1 MRPDRGAAVI
11 PNSKRI
17 REIDAEWHALIGQPI
32 QLSRTDLAQQDFRA
46 KMSAQAHYDPEYT
59 IADYA
64 NDVEAAAVKW

>member
-32 QLSRTDLAQQDFRA
+32 QLERTDVAQQAFNRNVY
-46 KMSAQAHYDPEYT
+46 KPEYT
-59 IADYA
+59 IGDFAADM
-64 NDVEAAAVKW
+64 EAAAVKW